1 MRVIFLGTGAFGE
14 PALEALLAAGHEV
27 VGVVSQPDRAAG
39 RGLATRPTPIHVA
52 ADRLRLRHVQT
63 ADANALDLVGEFGG
77 ADVGVVVA
85 FGQKLGPALLASL
98 PRGCVNLHGSLLPKY
113 RGAAP
118 IQWAILSGEATTGVT
133 VFQIT
138 AGWDAGPIW
147 ATRETPIGATE
158 TADELHDR
166 LAVLG
171 GELMIDALAR
181 IAAGES
187 PTPQD
192 AARATRAPKLSRA
205 DRVVDWAQPA
215 RAVVRRIHGLWS
227 WPCATGVLVTGGG
240 RRETVQL
247 ARACVVEAAHCDER
261 APQVD
266 ADPPTV
272 GRPSDSG
279 RIAPGAFAADLS
291 VETGA
296 GRVRLMEVKPAG
308 GKLMSFA
315 AYANGRRIAAG
326 DRLESPD
333 ESA

>member
-14 PALEALLAAGHEV
+14 PALERLLAAGHEV

-39 RGLATRPTPIHVA
+39 RGLETRPTPIHA
-52 ADRLRLRHVQT
+52 AAVRLGLRPLPT
-63 ADANALDLVGEFGG
+63 ADVNTLDLSQEFGG
-77 ADVGVVVA
+77 PEIGVVVA
-85 FGQKLGPALLASL
+85 FGQKLGPALLAAL

-118 IQWAILSGEATTGVT
+118 IQRAILGGERTTGVT

-147 ATRETPIGATE
+147 ATRETPIGDTE

-166 LAVLG
+166 LAQLG
-171 GELMIDALAR
+171 GELVIDALAR

-192 AARATRAPKLSRA
+192 AALATRAPKLSRA
-205 DRVVDWAQPA
+205 DRVVDWTQPA
-215 RAVVRRIHGLWS
+215 AVVVRRIHGLWS
-227 WPCATGVLVTGGG
+227 WPCATCVLARGGG

-247 ARACVVEAAHCDER
+247 ARARVVDVSPYSDR
-261 APQVD
+261 RTPN
-266 ADPPTV
+266 PP
-272 GRPSDSG
+272 DF
-279 RIAPGAFAADLS
+279 APGTFAEDLS
-291 VETGA
+291 VQTGA
-296 GRVRLMEVKPAG
+296 GRVRLLEVKPAG
-308 GKLMSFA
+308 GKRMSFD

-326 DRLESPD
+326 DHLEAAG